1 MGYRSDVYL
10 KTTTEGYLII
20 KRRNDSIE
28 NPEHRPLQYAE
39 EIKRTP
45 TGFYKIWF
53 CDIKWYEGTYEE
65 IKQFM
70 EALDDLVEQ
79 GIPYSFIRIGE
90 DTTDVEYKVNWTDDV
105 PDEIQTFEPVVDV
118 NDEDWSCYED
128 ITKTEKYSHV
138 IGVMFD
144 LFDKYEE
151 CDDIKEALRHMNSDG
166 EVSDEEYDYAILHWE
181 ELLKEWEERR
191 EK

>member
-20 KRRNDSIE
+20 KRRNDSIK
-28 NPEHRPLQYAE
+28 NPDHRPLQYAE

-45 TGFYKIWF
+45 AGFYKIWF
-53 CDIKWYEGTYEE
+53 CDVKWYESTYEE

-70 EALDDLVEQ
+70 SALNDLVEQ

-90 DTTDVEYKVNWTDDV
+90 DPTDIEYKVNWTDDV
-105 PDEIQTFEPVVDV
+105 PDEIQTFEPVIDV

-128 ITKTEKYSHV
+128 IIEKEEITHICGILY
-138 IGVMFD
+138 D
-144 LFDKYEE
+144 LYKKYKDSEEIVKSLENMNKDK
-151 CDDIKEALRHMNSDG
+151 IITG
-166 EVSDEEYDYAILHWE
+166 EEYDYARLHLR
-181 ELLKEWEERR
+181 ELLNSWER
-191 EK
+191 EEA

>member
-28 NPEHRPLQYAE
+28 KPEHRPLQYAE

-45 TGFYKIWF
+45 AGFYKIWF
-53 CDIKWYEGTYEE
+53 CDVKWYESTYEE

-70 EALDDLVEQ
+70 SALDDLVEQ

-90 DTTDVEYKVNWTDDV
+90 DPTDVEYKVNWTDDV
-105 PDEIQTFEPVVDV
+105 PDEIQTFEPVIDV

-128 ITKTEKYSHV
+128 ITKTEKYSHIV
-138 IGVMFD
+138 GVMFD

-151 CDDIKEALRHMNSDG
+151 CDDIKDALRNMNSDG
-166 EVSDEEYDYAILHWE
+166 EVSETEYDYAIEHWE
-181 ELLKEWEERR
+181 ELLKDWEERS

>member
-53 CDIKWYEGTYEE
+53 CDIKWYEDTYEE

-144 LFDKYEE
+144 LFDKYEGY
-151 CDDIKEALRHMNSDG
+151 DDIREALRHMNSDG
-166 EVSDEEYDYAILHWE
+166 EVSDTEYKYAILHWE

>member
-28 NPEHRPLQYAE
+28 NPEHRPLQYAK

-90 DTTDVEYKVNWTDDV
+90 DTTDVEYKVNWTDDI

-128 ITKTEKYSHV
+128 ITETEKYSHI

-144 LFDKYEE
+144 LFDKYEGY
-151 CDDIKEALRHMNSDG
+151 DDIKEALRHMNSDG

>member
-28 NPEHRPLQYAE
+28 KPEHRPLQYAE

-45 TGFYKIWF
+45 AGFYKIWF
-53 CDIKWYEGTYEE
+53 CDVKWYESTYEE

-70 EALDDLVEQ
+70 SALNDLVEQ

-90 DTTDVEYKVNWTDDV
+90 DPTDIEYKVNWTDDV

-166 EVSDEEYDYAILHWE
+166 EVSDTEYDYAILHWE
-181 ELLKEWEERR
+181 ELLKEWEERS

>member
-166 EVSDEEYDYAILHWE
+166 DVSDEEYDYAILHWE

>member
-1 MGYRSDVYL
+1 MGYRSQVYL

-28 NPEHRPLQYAE
+28 NPDHRMLRYAE

-45 TGFYKIWF
+45 AGFYRIWF
-53 CDIKWYEGTYEE
+53 CDVKWYESTYAE

-70 EALDDLVEQ
+70 SALNDLVEQ

-90 DTTDVEYKVNWTDDV
+90 DPTDIEYKVNWTDDM
-105 PDEIQTFEPVVDV
+105 PYEIETFEPVVDV
-118 NDEDWSCYED
+118 NDDDWCSYED
-128 ITKTEKYSHV
+128 VEDDKDHIKK
-138 IGVMFD
+138 IMFD

-151 CDDIKEALRHMNSDG
+151 CDDIKDALRDMNSDG
-166 EVSDEEYDYAILHWE
+166 EVSETEYDYAIEHWE
-181 ELLKEWEERR
+181 ELLKEWEERG
-191 EK
+191 E

>member
-166 EVSDEEYDYAILHWE
+166 DVSDEEYDYAILHWE
-181 ELLKEWEERR
+181 ELLKEWEERS

>member
-53 CDIKWYEGTYEE
+53 CDVKWYEGTYEE

-70 EALDDLVEQ
+70 KALDDLVEQ
-79 GIPYSFIRIGE
+79 DIPYSFIRIGE
-90 DTTDVEYKVNWTDDV
+90 DATDVEYKVNWTDDV
-105 PDEIQTFEPVVDV
+105 PYEIQTFEPIIDI
-118 NDEDWSCYED
+118 NDEDRGYYED
-128 ITKTEKYSHV
+128 ITKIEKHFH
-138 IGVMFD
+138 IIEVMFD
-144 LFDKYEE
+144 LFNKHEE
-151 CDDIKEALRHMNSDG
+151 CDDIKDALRNMNSDG
-166 EVSDEEYDYAILHWE
+166 EVSDTEYDYAIKHWE
-181 ELLKEWEERR
+181 ELLKEWKERS

>member
-1 MGYRSDVYL
+1 MGYRSEVYF

-53 CDIKWYEGTYEE
+53 CDIEWYESTYEE

-70 EALDDLVEQ
+70 SALDDLVEQ
-79 GIPYSFIRIGE
+79 DIPFSFIRLGE
-90 DTTDVEYKVNWTDDV
+90 DVTDVEHRINYTDDM

-118 NDEDWSCYED
+118 NDEGWSCYED

-151 CDDIKEALRHMNSDG
+151 CDDIKEALRNMNSDG
-166 EVSDEEYDYAILHWE
+166 EVSDAEYDYAILYWE
-181 ELLKEWEERR
+181 ELLKEWEERS

>member
-105 PDEIQTFEPVVDV
+105 PHEIQTFEPIIDI
-118 NDEDWSCYED
+118 NDEDRGYYED
-128 ITKTEKYSHV
+128 ITKIEKHSH
-138 IGVMFD
+138 IIRVMFD

-151 CDDIKEALRHMNSDG
+151 CDDIKDALINMNSDG
-166 EVSDEEYDYAILHWE
+166 EVSDTEFDYAIKHWE
-181 ELLKEWEERR
+181 ELLKEWERKEA
-191 EK
+191 